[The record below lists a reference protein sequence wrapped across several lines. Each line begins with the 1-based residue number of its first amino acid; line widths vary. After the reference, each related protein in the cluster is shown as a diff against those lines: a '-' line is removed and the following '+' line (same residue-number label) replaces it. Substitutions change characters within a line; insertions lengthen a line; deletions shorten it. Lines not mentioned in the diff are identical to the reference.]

1 MRRSS
6 SRILT
11 RRAVVQAGV
20 LGIALTPSL
29 SFAEPSLAGSS
40 PAGSSPTVDEAELV
54 RQMFGQAA
62 ALSPRVHLGMPASFA
77 NGFSVPMD
85 LAVDSPM
92 TEGDFVRAVHV
103 LAPKNPIIPVATFA
117 FTPQSGRVAIATRIR
132 LAAPQAVLA
141 VAELSDGSWLMT
153 RQWVEVET
161 DGCN

>member
-1 MRRSS
+1 MPRPS
-6 SRILT
+6 SRTLT
-11 RRAVVQAGV
+11 RRAVVQASV
-20 LGIALTPSL
+20 LGMALAPSL
-29 SFAEPSLAGSS
+29 SFAGPGPS
-40 PAGSSPTVDEAELV
+40 VDDAELV
-54 RQMFGQAA
+54 RQVLGRAA
-62 ALSPRVHLGMPASFA
+62 EPSTRVRLGMPAAFA
-77 NGFSVPMD
+77 NGYSVPMD

-92 TEGDFVRAVHV
+92 TAADFVRAVHV

-161 DGCN
+161 DGCK